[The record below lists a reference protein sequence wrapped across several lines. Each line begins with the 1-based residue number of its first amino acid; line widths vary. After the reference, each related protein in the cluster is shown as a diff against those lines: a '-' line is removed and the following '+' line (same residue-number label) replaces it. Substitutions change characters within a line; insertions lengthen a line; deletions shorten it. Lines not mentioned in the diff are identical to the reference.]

1 MEECTLDSALLI
13 IGAGIEQVY
22 AYKLARKMGYKVIGT
37 DGNPHAP
44 AFTFADYKLL
54 ASTRN
59 HIDTLNAVKNLHHY
73 KSIRGVVTIANDVPY
88 TVAYVANYLGLP
100 SISLETA
107 SLSIDKL
114 KMKNSFKRKMLGP
127 QFKECTSLDAL
138 ISFVKMQGSMHYQT
152 NDGRG
157 SRESCFN

>member
-44 AFTFADYKLL
+44 AFTFADYKLH

-59 HIDTLNAVKNLHHY
+59 HIDTLNAVKNLHLY
-73 KSIRGVVTIANDVPY
+73 KSIRGVVTVANDVPY

-127 QFKECTSLDAL
+127 LNSKNVL
-138 ISFVKMQGSMHYQT
+138 HW
-152 NDGRG
+152 RH
-157 SRESCFN
+157 